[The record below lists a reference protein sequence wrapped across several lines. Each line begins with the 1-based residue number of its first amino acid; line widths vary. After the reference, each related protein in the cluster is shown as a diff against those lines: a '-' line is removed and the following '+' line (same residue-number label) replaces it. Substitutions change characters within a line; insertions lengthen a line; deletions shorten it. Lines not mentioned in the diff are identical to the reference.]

1 MATCMKMHFF
11 LFWLRGEMQ
20 TICISVDLHTFSGPV
35 CSKVRALWKATG
47 RRAPPPICQMSIGGW
62 RREYGISVM
71 PTSKNIIG
79 SCGWNLKH
87 SSGSHA
93 RVFSGVGGLCALG
106 WISFISHIVPDE
118 PWVISGSLP
127 VLQWWR
133 AGQLWHDRPTRA
145 LRTLGPG
152 RSTGPHPH
160 PPWRAFKNPP
170 SQGYHA

>member
-1 MATCMKMHFF
+1 
-11 LFWLRGEMQ
+11 MQ

-93 RVFSGVGGLCALG
+93 RVFSGVGGLLPWARSLSYPILSPMSPG
-106 WISFISHIVPDE
+106 SFLDPCLSSNGGVQ
-118 PWVISGSLP
+118 GSP
-127 VLQWWR
+127 VLGHDTSSPYSGPW
-133 AGQLWHDRPTRA
+133 ALDRPA
-145 LRTLGPG
+145 PS
-152 RSTGPHPH
+152 STVAGL
-160 PPWRAFKNPP
+160 
-170 SQGYHA
+170 

>member
-1 MATCMKMHFF
+1 MQEFHKPSFSKSFLGYMATCTYEDAILKTKK
-11 LFWLRGEMQ
+11 LLVWLRSQMQ

-93 RVFSGVGGLCALG
+93 RVFSGGGWTLCLAMDL
-106 WISFISHIVPDE
+106 FHIPYC
-118 PWVISGSLP
+118 P
-127 VLQWWR
+127 R
-133 AGQLWHDRPTRA
+133 
-145 LRTLGPG
+145 
-152 RSTGPHPH
+152 
-160 PPWRAFKNPP
+160 
-170 SQGYHA
+170 

>member
-1 MATCMKMHFF
+1 MF
-11 LFWLRGEMQ
+11 LH
-20 TICISVDLHTFSGPV
+20 CIDLHTFSGPV

-93 RVFSGVGGLCALG
+93 RVFQG
-106 WISFISHIVPDE
+106 WVDFVP
-118 PWVISGSLP
+118 WAGSLSYPILSP
-127 VLQWWR
+127 VSPGSFLDPCLSSNGGVQ
-133 AGQLWHDRPTRA
+133 GSPVFGHDRPTRA

>member
-1 MATCMKMHFF
+1 MF
-11 LFWLRGEMQ
+11 LH
-20 TICISVDLHTFSGPV
+20 CIDLHTFSGPV

-47 RRAPPPICQMSIGGW
+47 RRAPPPICQMSISGW

-93 RVFSGVGGLCALG
+93 RVISGVGGLCALG

-133 AGQLWHDRPTRA
+133 AGSPVLGHDTSSPYSGPWALDRPA
-145 LRTLGPG
+145 PS
-152 RSTGPHPH
+152 STVAGL
-160 PPWRAFKNPP
+160 
-170 SQGYHA
+170 